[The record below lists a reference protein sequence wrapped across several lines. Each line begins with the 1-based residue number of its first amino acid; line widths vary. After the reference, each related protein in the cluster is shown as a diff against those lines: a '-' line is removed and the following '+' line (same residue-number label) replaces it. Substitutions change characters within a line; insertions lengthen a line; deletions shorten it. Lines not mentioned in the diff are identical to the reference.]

1 MLAGRVR
8 RPIVQLRRRGQL
20 IAHCLTL
27 SMRLM
32 YAALLLM
39 VSGSIHAQ
47 STSPNAGKLCAVIFD
62 VTVNSTGKVETL
74 KVAKVID
81 PSTHTTD
88 AVNVAVPDSYLSAAQ
103 PRASRHPWLVNPART
118 SLCGRS
124 SGSTRLPI
132 SSKRHPALP
141 NYGADS
147 THFNAWLFY
156 DPARPNR
163 ADIDPQ
169 SGRP

>member
-1 MLAGRVR
+1 
-8 RPIVQLRRRGQL
+8 
-20 IAHCLTL
+20 
-27 SMRLM
+27 MRLIH
-32 YAALLLM
+32 AAFLLM
-39 VSGSIHAQ
+39 VSCFAHSQ
-47 STSPNAGKLCAVIFD
+47 SAPPKLYAVIFD

-81 PSTHTTD
+81 PGTHTTD
-88 AVNVAVPDSYLSAAQ
+88 AVNVPVPESYLSAAQ

-124 SGSTRLPI
+124 AGSMRLPI

-141 NYGADS
+141 NYGPDPS
-147 THFNAWLFY
+147 QFDTWLFY

-163 ADIDPQ
+163 ADIDPK